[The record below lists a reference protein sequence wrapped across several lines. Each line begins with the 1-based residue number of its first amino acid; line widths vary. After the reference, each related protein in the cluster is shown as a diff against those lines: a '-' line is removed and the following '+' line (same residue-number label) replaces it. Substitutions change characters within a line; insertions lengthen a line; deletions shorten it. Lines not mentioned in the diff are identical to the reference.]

1 MKSDRRLSPNFF
13 RRCEREYPNA
23 VGFVRH
29 HIPLGWPAPEEAK
42 PEQPFSISMSSKEL
56 EEEVTRILQQVDPV
70 AVEEEDAI
78 EEAIAPEEV
87 NSEEMNH
94 LLSVLSA
101 ARLMMEAEMVE
112 NAKNEAEIVA
122 EEVPVKEVIVKEEE
136 KETPVKEEVIVKEEE
151 VPVKEEKKEVPV
163 KEEVIV
169 KEEEKEAPVKEEEK
183 EEEKEGVPMKEKE
196 GVIVKEEEKETP
208 VKKEVI
214 VKKEEPS
221 SAERQAAATL
231 ANLTAEVAALQSQL
245 KAVAKEEAE
254 RVAAQ
259 LVEAIRAR
267 VYGEVE
273 AKKAREVLEETNRVL
288 EKFHAGVAKLRDLYH
303 SSLQE
308 YAEETER
315 TEKEELV
322 AAVQQ
327 AEDAWREEIERR
339 VQGVMAGVSEERA
352 TRVAHEEKLKE
363 VVRRQVEHLHTQ
375 DLVLAELEAN
385 QESQKAFIRLQE
397 DVALGRPLGASVA
410 ALVEES
416 GRCEA

>member
-13 RRCEREYPNA
+13 KRCEREYPNA
-23 VGFVRH
+23 VGFVRR

-70 AVEEEDAI
+70 AVEEENAI

-151 VPVKEEKKEVPV
+151 VPVKEEKKEAPV

-169 KEEEKEAPVKEEEK
+169 KEEEKEAPVKEEVIVKEEEK
-183 EEEKEGVPMKEKE
+183 EEKEKEGVPMKEEKKE
-196 GVIVKEEEKETP
+196 TPMKEKKEEVIVKEEE
-208 VKKEVI
+208 
-214 VKKEEPS
+214 PS
-221 SAERQAAATL
+221 PAERQAAATL

-245 KAVAKEEAE
+245 KAVATEEAE

-259 LVEAIRAR
+259 LEAQ
-267 VYGEVE
+267 
-273 AKKAREVLEETNRVL
+273 KAQLEE
-288 EKFHAGVAKLRDLYH
+288 E
-303 SSLQE
+303 
-308 YAEETER
+308 
-315 TEKEELV
+315 
-322 AAVQQ
+322 
-327 AEDAWREEIERR
+327 
-339 VQGVMAGVSEERA
+339 VMIGMEN
-352 TRVAHEEKLKE
+352 
-363 VVRRQVEHLHTQ
+363 
-375 DLVLAELEAN
+375 D
-385 QESQKAFIRLQE
+385 
-397 DVALGRPLGASVA
+397 P
-410 ALVEES
+410 
-416 GRCEA
+416 

>member
-13 RRCEREYPNA
+13 KRCEREYPNA
-23 VGFVRH
+23 VGFVRR

-70 AVEEEDAI
+70 AVEEENAI

-151 VPVKEEKKEVPV
+151 VPVKEEKKEE
-163 KEEVIV
+163 KEKEGVIV

-183 EEEKEGVPMKEKE
+183 EGVPMKEKEGVPMKEKE

-259 LVEAIRAR
+259 LEAQ
-267 VYGEVE
+267 
-273 AKKAREVLEETNRVL
+273 KAQLEE
-288 EKFHAGVAKLRDLYH
+288 E
-303 SSLQE
+303 
-308 YAEETER
+308 
-315 TEKEELV
+315 
-322 AAVQQ
+322 
-327 AEDAWREEIERR
+327 
-339 VQGVMAGVSEERA
+339 VMIGMGNDS
-352 TRVAHEEKLKE
+352 
-363 VVRRQVEHLHTQ
+363 
-375 DLVLAELEAN
+375 
-385 QESQKAFIRLQE
+385 
-397 DVALGRPLGASVA
+397 
-410 ALVEES
+410 
-416 GRCEA
+416 

>member
-1 MKSDRRLSPNFF
+1 M
-13 RRCEREYPNA
+13 
-23 VGFVRH
+23 GFVRR

-78 EEAIAPEEV
+78 EEATAPEEV

-94 LLSVLSA
+94 MLSVLSA

-169 KEEEKEAPVKEEEK
+169 KEEEKEAPVKEE
-183 EEEKEGVPMKEKE
+183 
-196 GVIVKEEEKETP
+196 VIVKEEE
-208 VKKEVI
+208 
-214 VKKEEPS
+214 PS
-221 SAERQAAATL
+221 PAERQAAATL

-245 KAVAKEEAE
+245 KAVATEEAE

-259 LVEAIRAR
+259 LEAQ
-267 VYGEVE
+267 
-273 AKKAREVLEETNRVL
+273 KAQLEE
-288 EKFHAGVAKLRDLYH
+288 E
-303 SSLQE
+303 
-308 YAEETER
+308 
-315 TEKEELV
+315 
-322 AAVQQ
+322 
-327 AEDAWREEIERR
+327 
-339 VQGVMAGVSEERA
+339 VMIGMEN
-352 TRVAHEEKLKE
+352 
-363 VVRRQVEHLHTQ
+363 
-375 DLVLAELEAN
+375 D
-385 QESQKAFIRLQE
+385 
-397 DVALGRPLGASVA
+397 P
-410 ALVEES
+410 
-416 GRCEA
+416 

>member
-13 RRCEREYPNA
+13 KRCEREYPNA
-23 VGFVRH
+23 VGFVRR

-70 AVEEEDAI
+70 AVEEENAI

-151 VPVKEEKKEVPV
+151 VPVKEEKKEE
-163 KEEVIV
+163 KEKEGVIV
-169 KEEEKEAPVKEEEK
+169 KEEEKEEK
-183 EEEKEGVPMKEKE
+183 EKEGVPMKEKE

-259 LVEAIRAR
+259 LEAQ
-267 VYGEVE
+267 
-273 AKKAREVLEETNRVL
+273 KAQLEE
-288 EKFHAGVAKLRDLYH
+288 E
-303 SSLQE
+303 
-308 YAEETER
+308 
-315 TEKEELV
+315 
-322 AAVQQ
+322 
-327 AEDAWREEIERR
+327 
-339 VQGVMAGVSEERA
+339 VMIGMGNDS
-352 TRVAHEEKLKE
+352 
-363 VVRRQVEHLHTQ
+363 
-375 DLVLAELEAN
+375 
-385 QESQKAFIRLQE
+385 
-397 DVALGRPLGASVA
+397 
-410 ALVEES
+410 
-416 GRCEA
+416 

>member
-13 RRCEREYPNA
+13 KRCEREYPNA
-23 VGFVRH
+23 VGFVRR

-70 AVEEEDAI
+70 AVEEENAI

-151 VPVKEEKKEVPV
+151 VPVKEEKKE
-163 KEEVIV
+163 E
-169 KEEEKEAPVKEEEK
+169 
-183 EEEKEGVPMKEKE
+183 KEKE

-259 LVEAIRAR
+259 LEAQ
-267 VYGEVE
+267 
-273 AKKAREVLEETNRVL
+273 KAQLEE
-288 EKFHAGVAKLRDLYH
+288 E
-303 SSLQE
+303 
-308 YAEETER
+308 
-315 TEKEELV
+315 
-322 AAVQQ
+322 
-327 AEDAWREEIERR
+327 
-339 VQGVMAGVSEERA
+339 VMIGMGNDS
-352 TRVAHEEKLKE
+352 
-363 VVRRQVEHLHTQ
+363 
-375 DLVLAELEAN
+375 
-385 QESQKAFIRLQE
+385 
-397 DVALGRPLGASVA
+397 
-410 ALVEES
+410 
-416 GRCEA
+416 

>member
-13 RRCEREYPNA
+13 KRCEREYPNA
-23 VGFVRH
+23 VGFVRR

-94 LLSVLSA
+94 MLSVLSA

-151 VPVKEEKKEVPV
+151 VPVKEEKKETPV

-183 EEEKEGVPMKEKE
+183 EEKEKEGVPMKEEK
-196 GVIVKEEEKETP
+196 KETP
-208 VKKEVI
+208 MKEKKKEVI

-221 SAERQAAATL
+221 SAERQVAATL

-259 LVEAIRAR
+259 LEAQ
-267 VYGEVE
+267 
-273 AKKAREVLEETNRVL
+273 KAQLEE
-288 EKFHAGVAKLRDLYH
+288 E
-303 SSLQE
+303 
-308 YAEETER
+308 
-315 TEKEELV
+315 
-322 AAVQQ
+322 
-327 AEDAWREEIERR
+327 
-339 VQGVMAGVSEERA
+339 VMIGMGNDS
-352 TRVAHEEKLKE
+352 
-363 VVRRQVEHLHTQ
+363 
-375 DLVLAELEAN
+375 
-385 QESQKAFIRLQE
+385 
-397 DVALGRPLGASVA
+397 
-410 ALVEES
+410 
-416 GRCEA
+416 

>member
-13 RRCEREYPNA
+13 KRCEREYPNA
-23 VGFVRH
+23 VGFVRR

-70 AVEEEDAI
+70 AVEEENAI

-151 VPVKEEKKEVPV
+151 VPVKEEKKEE
-163 KEEVIV
+163 KEKEGVIV

-183 EEEKEGVPMKEKE
+183 EEKEKE

-231 ANLTAEVAALQSQL
+231 ANLTAEVAALQSKL

-259 LVEAIRAR
+259 LEAQ
-267 VYGEVE
+267 
-273 AKKAREVLEETNRVL
+273 KAQLEE
-288 EKFHAGVAKLRDLYH
+288 E
-303 SSLQE
+303 
-308 YAEETER
+308 
-315 TEKEELV
+315 
-322 AAVQQ
+322 
-327 AEDAWREEIERR
+327 
-339 VQGVMAGVSEERA
+339 VMIGMGNDS
-352 TRVAHEEKLKE
+352 
-363 VVRRQVEHLHTQ
+363 
-375 DLVLAELEAN
+375 
-385 QESQKAFIRLQE
+385 
-397 DVALGRPLGASVA
+397 
-410 ALVEES
+410 
-416 GRCEA
+416 

>member
-1 MKSDRRLSPNFF
+1 M
-13 RRCEREYPNA
+13 
-23 VGFVRH
+23 GFVRR

-70 AVEEEDAI
+70 AVEEENAI

-136 KETPVKEEVIVKEEE
+136 KETPVKR
-151 VPVKEEKKEVPV
+151 
-163 KEEVIV
+163 
-169 KEEEKEAPVKEEEK
+169 
-183 EEEKEGVPMKEKE
+183 
-196 GVIVKEEEKETP
+196 
-208 VKKEVI
+208 EVI

-259 LVEAIRAR
+259 LEAQ
-267 VYGEVE
+267 
-273 AKKAREVLEETNRVL
+273 KAQLEE
-288 EKFHAGVAKLRDLYH
+288 E
-303 SSLQE
+303 
-308 YAEETER
+308 
-315 TEKEELV
+315 
-322 AAVQQ
+322 
-327 AEDAWREEIERR
+327 
-339 VQGVMAGVSEERA
+339 VMIGMGNDS
-352 TRVAHEEKLKE
+352 
-363 VVRRQVEHLHTQ
+363 
-375 DLVLAELEAN
+375 
-385 QESQKAFIRLQE
+385 
-397 DVALGRPLGASVA
+397 
-410 ALVEES
+410 
-416 GRCEA
+416 

>member
-13 RRCEREYPNA
+13 KRCEREYPNA
-23 VGFVRH
+23 VGFVRR

-94 LLSVLSA
+94 MLSVLSA

-151 VPVKEEKKEVPV
+151 VPVKEEKKEE
-163 KEEVIV
+163 KEKEGVIV

-183 EEEKEGVPMKEKE
+183 EEKEKEGVPMKEEK
-196 GVIVKEEEKETP
+196 KETP
-208 VKKEVI
+208 MKEKKEEVI

-259 LVEAIRAR
+259 LEAQ
-267 VYGEVE
+267 
-273 AKKAREVLEETNRVL
+273 KAQLEE
-288 EKFHAGVAKLRDLYH
+288 E
-303 SSLQE
+303 
-308 YAEETER
+308 
-315 TEKEELV
+315 
-322 AAVQQ
+322 
-327 AEDAWREEIERR
+327 
-339 VQGVMAGVSEERA
+339 VMIGMGNDS
-352 TRVAHEEKLKE
+352 
-363 VVRRQVEHLHTQ
+363 
-375 DLVLAELEAN
+375 
-385 QESQKAFIRLQE
+385 
-397 DVALGRPLGASVA
+397 
-410 ALVEES
+410 
-416 GRCEA
+416 

>member
-13 RRCEREYPNA
+13 KRCEREYPNA
-23 VGFVRH
+23 VGFVRR

-70 AVEEEDAI
+70 AVEEENAI

-122 EEVPVKEVIVKEEE
+122 EEVPVRE
-136 KETPVKEEVIVKEEE
+136 
-151 VPVKEEKKEVPV
+151 
-163 KEEVIV
+163 
-169 KEEEKEAPVKEEEK
+169 
-183 EEEKEGVPMKEKE
+183 
-196 GVIVKEEEKETP
+196 VIVKEEEKETP

-259 LVEAIRAR
+259 LEAQ
-267 VYGEVE
+267 
-273 AKKAREVLEETNRVL
+273 KAQLEE
-288 EKFHAGVAKLRDLYH
+288 E
-303 SSLQE
+303 
-308 YAEETER
+308 
-315 TEKEELV
+315 
-322 AAVQQ
+322 
-327 AEDAWREEIERR
+327 
-339 VQGVMAGVSEERA
+339 VMIGMGNDS
-352 TRVAHEEKLKE
+352 
-363 VVRRQVEHLHTQ
+363 
-375 DLVLAELEAN
+375 
-385 QESQKAFIRLQE
+385 
-397 DVALGRPLGASVA
+397 
-410 ALVEES
+410 
-416 GRCEA
+416 

>member
-13 RRCEREYPNA
+13 KRCEREYPNA
-23 VGFVRH
+23 VGFVRR

-42 PEQPFSISMSSKEL
+42 PEQPFSISMRSKVL

-70 AVEEEDAI
+70 AVEEENAI

-94 LLSVLSA
+94 MLSVLSA

-151 VPVKEEKKEVPV
+151 VPVKEE
-163 KEEVIV
+163 
-169 KEEEKEAPVKEEEK
+169 EK
-183 EEEKEGVPMKEKE
+183 EEKEKEGVPMKEEK
-196 GVIVKEEEKETP
+196 KETP
-208 VKKEVI
+208 MKEKKEEVI

-259 LVEAIRAR
+259 LEAQ
-267 VYGEVE
+267 
-273 AKKAREVLEETNRVL
+273 KAQLEE
-288 EKFHAGVAKLRDLYH
+288 E
-303 SSLQE
+303 
-308 YAEETER
+308 
-315 TEKEELV
+315 
-322 AAVQQ
+322 
-327 AEDAWREEIERR
+327 
-339 VQGVMAGVSEERA
+339 VMIGMGNDS
-352 TRVAHEEKLKE
+352 
-363 VVRRQVEHLHTQ
+363 
-375 DLVLAELEAN
+375 
-385 QESQKAFIRLQE
+385 
-397 DVALGRPLGASVA
+397 
-410 ALVEES
+410 
-416 GRCEA
+416 

>member
-13 RRCEREYPNA
+13 KRCEREYPNA
-23 VGFVRH
+23 VGFVRR

-70 AVEEEDAI
+70 AVEEENAI

-151 VPVKEEKKEVPV
+151 VPVKEEKKEE
-163 KEEVIV
+163 KEKEGVIV
-169 KEEEKEAPVKEEEK
+169 KEEEKEAPVK

-259 LVEAIRAR
+259 LEAQ
-267 VYGEVE
+267 
-273 AKKAREVLEETNRVL
+273 KAQLEE
-288 EKFHAGVAKLRDLYH
+288 E
-303 SSLQE
+303 
-308 YAEETER
+308 
-315 TEKEELV
+315 
-322 AAVQQ
+322 
-327 AEDAWREEIERR
+327 
-339 VQGVMAGVSEERA
+339 VMIGMGNDS
-352 TRVAHEEKLKE
+352 
-363 VVRRQVEHLHTQ
+363 
-375 DLVLAELEAN
+375 
-385 QESQKAFIRLQE
+385 
-397 DVALGRPLGASVA
+397 
-410 ALVEES
+410 
-416 GRCEA
+416 

>member
-13 RRCEREYPNA
+13 KRCEREYPNA
-23 VGFVRH
+23 VGFVRR

-183 EEEKEGVPMKEKE
+183 EEKEKEGVPMKEEKKE
-196 GVIVKEEEKETP
+196 TPMKEKKKEVIVKEEE
-208 VKKEVI
+208 
-214 VKKEEPS
+214 PS
-221 SAERQAAATL
+221 PAERQAAATL

-245 KAVAKEEAE
+245 KAVATEEAE

-259 LVEAIRAR
+259 LEAQ
-267 VYGEVE
+267 
-273 AKKAREVLEETNRVL
+273 KAQLEE
-288 EKFHAGVAKLRDLYH
+288 
-303 SSLQE
+303 
-308 YAEETER
+308 
-315 TEKEELV
+315 
-322 AAVQQ
+322 
-327 AEDAWREEIERR
+327 
-339 VQGVMAGVSEERA
+339 
-352 TRVAHEEKLKE
+352 E
-363 VVRRQVEHLHTQ
+363 V
-375 DLVLAELEAN
+375 
-385 QESQKAFIRLQE
+385 I
-397 DVALGRPLGASVA
+397 LGMGNDP
-410 ALVEES
+410 
-416 GRCEA
+416 

>member
-1 MKSDRRLSPNFF
+1 M
-13 RRCEREYPNA
+13 
-23 VGFVRH
+23 GFVRR

-183 EEEKEGVPMKEKE
+183 EEEKEGVPMKEEK
-196 GVIVKEEEKETP
+196 KETP
-208 VKKEVI
+208 MKEKKEEVI

-245 KAVAKEEAE
+245 KAVVKEEAE

-259 LVEAIRAR
+259 LEAQ
-267 VYGEVE
+267 
-273 AKKAREVLEETNRVL
+273 KAQLEE
-288 EKFHAGVAKLRDLYH
+288 E
-303 SSLQE
+303 
-308 YAEETER
+308 
-315 TEKEELV
+315 
-322 AAVQQ
+322 
-327 AEDAWREEIERR
+327 
-339 VQGVMAGVSEERA
+339 VMIGMGNDS
-352 TRVAHEEKLKE
+352 
-363 VVRRQVEHLHTQ
+363 
-375 DLVLAELEAN
+375 
-385 QESQKAFIRLQE
+385 
-397 DVALGRPLGASVA
+397 
-410 ALVEES
+410 
-416 GRCEA
+416 

>member
-13 RRCEREYPNA
+13 KRCEREYPNA
-23 VGFVRH
+23 VGFVRR

-94 LLSVLSA
+94 MLSVLSA

-151 VPVKEEKKEVPV
+151 VPVKEEKKEE
-163 KEEVIV
+163 KEKEGVIV

-183 EEEKEGVPMKEKE
+183 EEKE
-196 GVIVKEEEKETP
+196 KEEEKETP

-259 LVEAIRAR
+259 LEAQ
-267 VYGEVE
+267 
-273 AKKAREVLEETNRVL
+273 KAQLEE
-288 EKFHAGVAKLRDLYH
+288 E
-303 SSLQE
+303 
-308 YAEETER
+308 
-315 TEKEELV
+315 
-322 AAVQQ
+322 
-327 AEDAWREEIERR
+327 
-339 VQGVMAGVSEERA
+339 VMIGMGNDS
-352 TRVAHEEKLKE
+352 
-363 VVRRQVEHLHTQ
+363 
-375 DLVLAELEAN
+375 
-385 QESQKAFIRLQE
+385 
-397 DVALGRPLGASVA
+397 
-410 ALVEES
+410 
-416 GRCEA
+416 

>member
-13 RRCEREYPNA
+13 KRCEREYPNA
-23 VGFVRH
+23 VGFVRR

-70 AVEEEDAI
+70 AVEEENAI

-136 KETPVKEEVIVKEEE
+136 KETPVK
-151 VPVKEEKKEVPV
+151 
-163 KEEVIV
+163 
-169 KEEEKEAPVKEEEK
+169 
-183 EEEKEGVPMKEKE
+183 
-196 GVIVKEEEKETP
+196 
-208 VKKEVI
+208 KEVI

-259 LVEAIRAR
+259 LEAQ
-267 VYGEVE
+267 
-273 AKKAREVLEETNRVL
+273 KAQLEE
-288 EKFHAGVAKLRDLYH
+288 E
-303 SSLQE
+303 
-308 YAEETER
+308 
-315 TEKEELV
+315 
-322 AAVQQ
+322 
-327 AEDAWREEIERR
+327 
-339 VQGVMAGVSEERA
+339 VMIGMGNDS
-352 TRVAHEEKLKE
+352 
-363 VVRRQVEHLHTQ
+363 
-375 DLVLAELEAN
+375 
-385 QESQKAFIRLQE
+385 
-397 DVALGRPLGASVA
+397 
-410 ALVEES
+410 
-416 GRCEA
+416 

>member
-23 VGFVRH
+23 VGFVRR

-70 AVEEEDAI
+70 AVEEENAI

-151 VPVKEEKKEVPV
+151 VPVKEEKKEE
-163 KEEVIV
+163 KEKEGVIV

-183 EEEKEGVPMKEKE
+183 EEKEKEGVPMKEEKKEEEKEEKEKEGVPMKEKE
-196 GVIVKEEEKETP
+196 GVIVKEEEKKTP
-208 VKKEVI
+208 AKKEVI

-259 LVEAIRAR
+259 LEAQ
-267 VYGEVE
+267 
-273 AKKAREVLEETNRVL
+273 KAQLEE
-288 EKFHAGVAKLRDLYH
+288 E
-303 SSLQE
+303 
-308 YAEETER
+308 
-315 TEKEELV
+315 
-322 AAVQQ
+322 
-327 AEDAWREEIERR
+327 
-339 VQGVMAGVSEERA
+339 VMIGMEN
-352 TRVAHEEKLKE
+352 
-363 VVRRQVEHLHTQ
+363 
-375 DLVLAELEAN
+375 D
-385 QESQKAFIRLQE
+385 
-397 DVALGRPLGASVA
+397 P
-410 ALVEES
+410 
-416 GRCEA
+416 

>member
-13 RRCEREYPNA
+13 KRCEREYPNA
-23 VGFVRH
+23 VGFVRR

-70 AVEEEDAI
+70 AVEEENAI

-151 VPVKEEKKEVPV
+151 VPVKEEKKEE
-163 KEEVIV
+163 KEKEGVIV

-183 EEEKEGVPMKEKE
+183 EEKEKE

-259 LVEAIRAR
+259 LEAQ
-267 VYGEVE
+267 
-273 AKKAREVLEETNRVL
+273 KAQLEE
-288 EKFHAGVAKLRDLYH
+288 E
-303 SSLQE
+303 
-308 YAEETER
+308 
-315 TEKEELV
+315 
-322 AAVQQ
+322 
-327 AEDAWREEIERR
+327 
-339 VQGVMAGVSEERA
+339 VMIGMGNDS
-352 TRVAHEEKLKE
+352 
-363 VVRRQVEHLHTQ
+363 
-375 DLVLAELEAN
+375 
-385 QESQKAFIRLQE
+385 
-397 DVALGRPLGASVA
+397 
-410 ALVEES
+410 
-416 GRCEA
+416 

>member
-13 RRCEREYPNA
+13 KRCEREYPNA
-23 VGFVRH
+23 VGFVRR

-78 EEAIAPEEV
+78 EEATAPEEV

-94 LLSVLSA
+94 MLSVLSA

-183 EEEKEGVPMKEKE
+183 EEKEKEGVPMKEEKKE
-196 GVIVKEEEKETP
+196 TPMKEKKEEVIVKEEE
-208 VKKEVI
+208 
-214 VKKEEPS
+214 PS
-221 SAERQAAATL
+221 PAERQAAATL

-245 KAVAKEEAE
+245 KAVATEEAE

-259 LVEAIRAR
+259 LEAQ
-267 VYGEVE
+267 
-273 AKKAREVLEETNRVL
+273 KAQLEE
-288 EKFHAGVAKLRDLYH
+288 
-303 SSLQE
+303 
-308 YAEETER
+308 
-315 TEKEELV
+315 
-322 AAVQQ
+322 
-327 AEDAWREEIERR
+327 
-339 VQGVMAGVSEERA
+339 
-352 TRVAHEEKLKE
+352 E
-363 VVRRQVEHLHTQ
+363 V
-375 DLVLAELEAN
+375 
-385 QESQKAFIRLQE
+385 I
-397 DVALGRPLGASVA
+397 LGMGNDP
-410 ALVEES
+410 
-416 GRCEA
+416 

>member
-23 VGFVRH
+23 VGFVRR

-94 LLSVLSA
+94 MLSVLSA

-122 EEVPVKEVIVKEEE
+122 EEVPVKEVIVKEED

-151 VPVKEEKKEVPV
+151 VPVKEEKKEAPV

-183 EEEKEGVPMKEKE
+183 EGVPMKEEKKE
-196 GVIVKEEEKETP
+196 TPMKEKKEVIVKEEE
-208 VKKEVI
+208 
-214 VKKEEPS
+214 PS
-221 SAERQAAATL
+221 PAERQAAATL
-231 ANLTAEVAALQSQL
+231 ANLTVEVAALQSQL
-245 KAVAKEEAE
+245 KAVATEEAE

-259 LVEAIRAR
+259 LEAQ
-267 VYGEVE
+267 
-273 AKKAREVLEETNRVL
+273 KAQLEE
-288 EKFHAGVAKLRDLYH
+288 E
-303 SSLQE
+303 
-308 YAEETER
+308 
-315 TEKEELV
+315 
-322 AAVQQ
+322 
-327 AEDAWREEIERR
+327 
-339 VQGVMAGVSEERA
+339 VMIGMGNDS
-352 TRVAHEEKLKE
+352 
-363 VVRRQVEHLHTQ
+363 
-375 DLVLAELEAN
+375 
-385 QESQKAFIRLQE
+385 
-397 DVALGRPLGASVA
+397 
-410 ALVEES
+410 
-416 GRCEA
+416 

>member
-23 VGFVRH
+23 VGFVRR

-70 AVEEEDAI
+70 AVEEENAI

-136 KETPVKEEVIVKEEE
+136 KETPVK
-151 VPVKEEKKEVPV
+151 
-163 KEEVIV
+163 
-169 KEEEKEAPVKEEEK
+169 
-183 EEEKEGVPMKEKE
+183 
-196 GVIVKEEEKETP
+196 
-208 VKKEVI
+208 KEVI

-259 LVEAIRAR
+259 LEAQ
-267 VYGEVE
+267 
-273 AKKAREVLEETNRVL
+273 KAQLEE
-288 EKFHAGVAKLRDLYH
+288 E
-303 SSLQE
+303 
-308 YAEETER
+308 
-315 TEKEELV
+315 
-322 AAVQQ
+322 
-327 AEDAWREEIERR
+327 
-339 VQGVMAGVSEERA
+339 VMIGMGNDS
-352 TRVAHEEKLKE
+352 
-363 VVRRQVEHLHTQ
+363 
-375 DLVLAELEAN
+375 
-385 QESQKAFIRLQE
+385 
-397 DVALGRPLGASVA
+397 
-410 ALVEES
+410 
-416 GRCEA
+416 

>member
-13 RRCEREYPNA
+13 KRCEREYPNA
-23 VGFVRH
+23 VGFVRR

-70 AVEEEDAI
+70 AVEEENAI

-136 KETPVKEEVIVKEEE
+136 KETPVK
-151 VPVKEEKKEVPV
+151 
-163 KEEVIV
+163 
-169 KEEEKEAPVKEEEK
+169 
-183 EEEKEGVPMKEKE
+183 
-196 GVIVKEEEKETP
+196 
-208 VKKEVI
+208 KEVI

-231 ANLTAEVAALQSQL
+231 ANLTAEVAALQNQL

-259 LVEAIRAR
+259 LEAQ
-267 VYGEVE
+267 
-273 AKKAREVLEETNRVL
+273 KAQLEE
-288 EKFHAGVAKLRDLYH
+288 E
-303 SSLQE
+303 
-308 YAEETER
+308 
-315 TEKEELV
+315 
-322 AAVQQ
+322 
-327 AEDAWREEIERR
+327 
-339 VQGVMAGVSEERA
+339 VMIGMGNDS
-352 TRVAHEEKLKE
+352 
-363 VVRRQVEHLHTQ
+363 
-375 DLVLAELEAN
+375 
-385 QESQKAFIRLQE
+385 
-397 DVALGRPLGASVA
+397 
-410 ALVEES
+410 
-416 GRCEA
+416 

>member
-1 MKSDRRLSPNFF
+1 M
-13 RRCEREYPNA
+13 
-23 VGFVRH
+23 GFVRRY
-29 HIPLGWPAPEEAK
+29 IPLGWPAPEEAK

-151 VPVKEEKKEVPV
+151 KEAPVKEEKKEAPV

-183 EEEKEGVPMKEKE
+183 EEKEKEGVPMKEEKKE
-196 GVIVKEEEKETP
+196 TPMKEKKEVIVKEEE
-208 VKKEVI
+208 
-214 VKKEEPS
+214 PS
-221 SAERQAAATL
+221 PAERQAAATL

-245 KAVAKEEAE
+245 KAVATEEAE

-259 LVEAIRAR
+259 LEAQ
-267 VYGEVE
+267 
-273 AKKAREVLEETNRVL
+273 KAQLEE
-288 EKFHAGVAKLRDLYH
+288 E
-303 SSLQE
+303 
-308 YAEETER
+308 
-315 TEKEELV
+315 
-322 AAVQQ
+322 
-327 AEDAWREEIERR
+327 
-339 VQGVMAGVSEERA
+339 VMIGMGNDS
-352 TRVAHEEKLKE
+352 
-363 VVRRQVEHLHTQ
+363 
-375 DLVLAELEAN
+375 
-385 QESQKAFIRLQE
+385 
-397 DVALGRPLGASVA
+397 
-410 ALVEES
+410 
-416 GRCEA
+416 

>member
-1 MKSDRRLSPNFF
+1 M
-13 RRCEREYPNA
+13 
-23 VGFVRH
+23 GFVRR

-151 VPVKEEKKEVPV
+151 KEAPEEKKEAPV

-183 EEEKEGVPMKEKE
+183 EEKEKE
-196 GVIVKEEEKETP
+196 GVIVKEEKKETP
-208 VKKEVI
+208 MKEKKEVI
-214 VKKEEPS
+214 VKEEEPS
-221 SAERQAAATL
+221 PAERQAAATL

-245 KAVAKEEAE
+245 KAVATEEAE

-259 LVEAIRAR
+259 LEAQ
-267 VYGEVE
+267 
-273 AKKAREVLEETNRVL
+273 KAQLEE
-288 EKFHAGVAKLRDLYH
+288 E
-303 SSLQE
+303 
-308 YAEETER
+308 
-315 TEKEELV
+315 
-322 AAVQQ
+322 
-327 AEDAWREEIERR
+327 
-339 VQGVMAGVSEERA
+339 VMIGMEN
-352 TRVAHEEKLKE
+352 
-363 VVRRQVEHLHTQ
+363 
-375 DLVLAELEAN
+375 D
-385 QESQKAFIRLQE
+385 
-397 DVALGRPLGASVA
+397 P
-410 ALVEES
+410 
-416 GRCEA
+416 

>member
-13 RRCEREYPNA
+13 KRCEREYPNA
-23 VGFVRH
+23 VGFVRR

-70 AVEEEDAI
+70 AVEEENAI

-136 KETPVKEEVIVKEEE
+136 ETPVKEEVIVKEEE
-151 VPVKEEKKEVPV
+151 VPVKEEKKEE
-163 KEEVIV
+163 KEKEGVIV

-183 EEEKEGVPMKEKE
+183 EEKEKE

-259 LVEAIRAR
+259 LEAQ
-267 VYGEVE
+267 
-273 AKKAREVLEETNRVL
+273 KAQLEE
-288 EKFHAGVAKLRDLYH
+288 E
-303 SSLQE
+303 
-308 YAEETER
+308 
-315 TEKEELV
+315 
-322 AAVQQ
+322 
-327 AEDAWREEIERR
+327 
-339 VQGVMAGVSEERA
+339 VMIGMGNDS
-352 TRVAHEEKLKE
+352 
-363 VVRRQVEHLHTQ
+363 
-375 DLVLAELEAN
+375 
-385 QESQKAFIRLQE
+385 
-397 DVALGRPLGASVA
+397 
-410 ALVEES
+410 
-416 GRCEA
+416 

>member
-1 MKSDRRLSPNFF
+1 M
-13 RRCEREYPNA
+13 
-23 VGFVRH
+23 GFVRR

-70 AVEEEDAI
+70 AVEEENAI

-101 ARLMMEAEMVE
+101 ARLMIEAEMVE

-151 VPVKEEKKEVPV
+151 VPVKEEKKEE
-163 KEEVIV
+163 KEKEGVIV

-183 EEEKEGVPMKEKE
+183 EEKEKEGVPMKEKE

-259 LVEAIRAR
+259 LEAQ
-267 VYGEVE
+267 
-273 AKKAREVLEETNRVL
+273 KAQLEE
-288 EKFHAGVAKLRDLYH
+288 E
-303 SSLQE
+303 
-308 YAEETER
+308 
-315 TEKEELV
+315 
-322 AAVQQ
+322 
-327 AEDAWREEIERR
+327 
-339 VQGVMAGVSEERA
+339 VMIGMGNDS
-352 TRVAHEEKLKE
+352 
-363 VVRRQVEHLHTQ
+363 
-375 DLVLAELEAN
+375 
-385 QESQKAFIRLQE
+385 
-397 DVALGRPLGASVA
+397 
-410 ALVEES
+410 
-416 GRCEA
+416 

>member
-1 MKSDRRLSPNFF
+1 M
-13 RRCEREYPNA
+13 
-23 VGFVRH
+23 GFVRRY
-29 HIPLGWPAPEEAK
+29 IPLGWPAPEEAK

-151 VPVKEEKKEVPV
+151 VPVKEEKKEAPV

-169 KEEEKEAPVKEEEK
+169 KEEEKEEK
-183 EEEKEGVPMKEKE
+183 EKEGVPMKEEK
-196 GVIVKEEEKETP
+196 KETP
-208 VKKEVI
+208 MKEKKEEVI

-245 KAVAKEEAE
+245 KAVATEEAE

-259 LVEAIRAR
+259 LEAQ
-267 VYGEVE
+267 
-273 AKKAREVLEETNRVL
+273 KAQLEE
-288 EKFHAGVAKLRDLYH
+288 E
-303 SSLQE
+303 
-308 YAEETER
+308 
-315 TEKEELV
+315 
-322 AAVQQ
+322 
-327 AEDAWREEIERR
+327 
-339 VQGVMAGVSEERA
+339 VMIGMGNDS
-352 TRVAHEEKLKE
+352 
-363 VVRRQVEHLHTQ
+363 
-375 DLVLAELEAN
+375 
-385 QESQKAFIRLQE
+385 
-397 DVALGRPLGASVA
+397 
-410 ALVEES
+410 
-416 GRCEA
+416 

>member
-13 RRCEREYPNA
+13 KRCEREYPNA
-23 VGFVRH
+23 VGFVRR

-70 AVEEEDAI
+70 AVEEENAI

-151 VPVKEEKKEVPV
+151 VPVKEEKKE
-163 KEEVIV
+163 
-169 KEEEKEAPVKEEEK
+169 EK
-183 EEEKEGVPMKEKE
+183 EKEGVPMKEEK
-196 GVIVKEEEKETP
+196 KETP
-208 VKKEVI
+208 MKEKKKEVI

-259 LVEAIRAR
+259 LEAQ
-267 VYGEVE
+267 
-273 AKKAREVLEETNRVL
+273 KAQLEE
-288 EKFHAGVAKLRDLYH
+288 E
-303 SSLQE
+303 
-308 YAEETER
+308 
-315 TEKEELV
+315 
-322 AAVQQ
+322 
-327 AEDAWREEIERR
+327 
-339 VQGVMAGVSEERA
+339 VMIGMGNDS
-352 TRVAHEEKLKE
+352 
-363 VVRRQVEHLHTQ
+363 
-375 DLVLAELEAN
+375 
-385 QESQKAFIRLQE
+385 
-397 DVALGRPLGASVA
+397 
-410 ALVEES
+410 
-416 GRCEA
+416 

>member
-13 RRCEREYPNA
+13 KRCEREYPNA
-23 VGFVRH
+23 VGFVRR

-70 AVEEEDAI
+70 AVEEENAI

-136 KETPVKEEVIVKEEE
+136 KETPVK
-151 VPVKEEKKEVPV
+151 
-163 KEEVIV
+163 
-169 KEEEKEAPVKEEEK
+169 
-183 EEEKEGVPMKEKE
+183 
-196 GVIVKEEEKETP
+196 
-208 VKKEVI
+208 KEVI

-221 SAERQAAATL
+221 PAEHQAAATL

-245 KAVAKEEAE
+245 KAVATEEAE

-259 LVEAIRAR
+259 LEAQ
-267 VYGEVE
+267 
-273 AKKAREVLEETNRVL
+273 KAQLEE
-288 EKFHAGVAKLRDLYH
+288 E
-303 SSLQE
+303 
-308 YAEETER
+308 
-315 TEKEELV
+315 
-322 AAVQQ
+322 
-327 AEDAWREEIERR
+327 
-339 VQGVMAGVSEERA
+339 VMIGMEN
-352 TRVAHEEKLKE
+352 
-363 VVRRQVEHLHTQ
+363 
-375 DLVLAELEAN
+375 D
-385 QESQKAFIRLQE
+385 
-397 DVALGRPLGASVA
+397 P
-410 ALVEES
+410 
-416 GRCEA
+416 